1 MSTKNVPVSLPAPKP
16 PAAAAP
22 IRVLLIGDSAVVA
35 GAVESALKTAR
46 DIEIAARAEN
56 VTQAVIKLK
65 SGAIDIAVLD
75 IGMSG
80 LVVARALEK
89 FKAAAPDI
97 NVILS
102 ASLTFR
108 SVKASMAALL
118 AGAATFIP
126 IPGRHHKEN
135 NPVTFRRELLDA
147 LRGLT
152 GRRVA
157 ERVALPRKPVV
168 IRLRTHVPARPNV
181 IAIGSSTGGPAA
193 LLAVL
198 RDLPR
203 EMKTP
208 ILITQ
213 HLPAGF
219 TAALAQNLGKA
230 MGRPGAEGREGE
242 EIQAGHIY
250 IAPGGH
256 HMLVEKKGPA
266 RIIRVTTDPPENFCR
281 PAVDP
286 MFRAV
291 ATAYGANVLAV
302 ILTGMGRDGAAGGKA
317 IVEAGGTVIAQDEAT
332 SVVWGMPGAAAEAG
346 ICSHILPLDAIAP
359 AMIKLA
365 K

>member
-1 MSTKNVPVSLPAPKP
+1 MASPPSKST
-16 PAAAAP
+16 AASP
-22 IRVLLIGDSAVVA
+22 IRVLLIGDSVVVA
-35 GAVESALKTAR
+35 GAVEAALKTVR
-46 DIEIAARAEN
+46 DIEIAAKAEN

-65 SGAIDIAVLD
+65 GGAVDIAILD
-75 IGMSG
+75 IGMPG
-80 LVVARALEK
+80 LVVERALEK
-89 FKAAAPDI
+89 FKAAAPDT

-126 IPGRHHKEN
+126 IPGKHHKEN

-147 LRGLT
+147 IRGLT
-152 GRRVA
+152 GRKVA
-157 ERVALPRKPVV
+157 ERVALPRKPVI
-168 IRLRTHVPARPNV
+168 IRLRAHAPARPDV

-203 EMKTP
+203 AMKTP
-208 ILITQ
+208 IVITQ

-230 MGRPGAEGREGE
+230 AERPGAEGREGE
-242 EIQAGHIY
+242 IIQPGHIY
-250 IAPGGH
+250 VAPGGF
-256 HMLVEKKGPA
+256 HMLVEKKGEA
-266 RIIRVTTDPPENFCR
+266 RIIRITSDPPENFCR

-286 MFRAV
+286 MFRSIAK
-291 ATAYGANVLAV
+291 AYGANVLAV
-302 ILTGMGRDGAAGGKA
+302 ILTGMGRDGAAGGRA
-317 IVEAGGTVIAQDEAT
+317 IVEAGGTVIAQNEAT

-346 ICSHILPLDAIAP
+346 ICSKILPLGDIAP
-359 AMIKLA
+359 TIAQMA

>member
-1 MSTKNVPVSLPAPKP
+1 MSAAPPVLSASP
-16 PAAAAP
+16 PP
-22 IRVLLIGDSAVVA
+22 IRVLLIGDAPVVA
-35 GAVESALKTAR
+35 GAVEAALKTVR
-46 DIEIAARAEN
+46 DIEIVAKVGN

-65 SGAIDIAVLD
+65 GGGADVAILD
-75 IGMSG
+75 IGMPN
-80 LVVARALEK
+80 LVVERALEK
-89 FKAAAPDI
+89 FKGAAPDI
-97 NVILS
+97 SVILS

-126 IPGRHHKEN
+126 IPGKHHKEN

-147 LRGLT
+147 IRGLT
-152 GRRVA
+152 GRKVA
-157 ERVALPRKPVV
+157 ERIALPRKPVV
-168 IRLRTHVPARPNV
+168 IQLRTHAPARPNV

-219 TAALAQNLGKA
+219 TAALAQNLGRA
-230 MGRPGAEGREGE
+230 AGRPGAEGQDGE
-242 EIQAGHIY
+242 TIQPGRIY
-250 IAPGGH
+250 VAPGGF
-256 HMLVEKKGPA
+256 HMLVEKKGGDKVI
-266 RIIRVTTDPPENFCR
+266 RITSDPPENFCR

-286 MFRAV
+286 MFRSIAK
-291 ATAYGANVLAV
+291 AYGANVLAV
-302 ILTGMGRDGAAGGKA
+302 ILTGMGRDGAAGGKD
-317 IVEAGGTVIAQDEAT
+317 IVEAGGTVMAQNEAT
-332 SVVWGMPGAAAEAG
+332 SVVWGMPGAAAEGG
-346 ICSHILPLDAIAP
+346 ICSQILPLDAISP
-359 AMIKLA
+359 AMIKLT